1 MNWFQK
7 QYFEYLD
14 SKLELSRRI
23 AFKILG
29 WTVLKSLDVGY
40 FDKDN
45 IYTTEHMDSFGVIH
59 KIVALM

>member
-7 QYFEYLD
+7 QYWKYLD
-14 SKLELSRRI
+14 FKLELSRKM

-29 WTVLKSLDVGY
+29 WTILKGLDVAY

-45 IYTTEHMDSFGVIH
+45 IYTTEHMDSSGVIH
-59 KIVALM
+59 KTVRLM